1 MEANMKRL
9 ITVCLHL
16 AALVMLATLFTAC
29 TQPEV
34 RSQVDS
40 KVNKNLR
47 VGDTV
52 RLFHSGTEDVKKI
65 ICLNEE
71 ITVYNEKIAAG
82 VRKSTEVG
90 KIKVIKYV
98 DENYYDAKVVEG
110 VISAGDIARKDTAA
124 CLIEEMPVDE

>member
-1 MEANMKRL
+1 MKRL
-9 ITVCLHL
+9 IRVCSHL

-29 TQPEV
+29 AQPEF
-34 RSQVDS
+34 RSQVET
-40 KVNKNLR
+40 KVKKNLR

-71 ITVYNEKIAAG
+71 IPVYNEVNVEG
-82 VRKSTEVG
+82 VRKSKEVG

-98 DENYYDAKVVEG
+98 GENYFDAKVVEG

-124 CLIEEMPVDE
+124 CLIEERPVTE

>member
-1 MEANMKRL
+1 MKRI
-9 ITVCLHL
+9 ITVCSYL

-29 TQPEV
+29 AQPEI
-34 RSQVDS
+34 RSQVEA
-40 KVNKNLR
+40 KVKKNLR

-52 RLFHSGTEDVKKI
+52 RLFHSGTEDVKKT

-71 ITVYNEKIAAG
+71 IPVYNEVNVEG
-82 VRKSTEVG
+82 VRKSKEVG

-98 DENYYDAKVVEG
+98 GENYFDAKVVEG

-124 CLIEEMPVDE
+124 CLIEERPVTE